1 MRDDA
6 LAARCEDSLMP
17 DLNDAM
23 IAVGLAVALAFAA
36 LVDWLICGV
45 VAGLT
50 LAMIGFVRAR

>member
-1 MRDDA
+1 
-6 LAARCEDSLMP
+6 MP